1 MSALPR
7 LLPAGESLPYDIRP
21 DFYPVQGQGT
31 QLPGNSR
38 IYQVAVSQRPGNY
51 LVYFPSFEYL
61 NNVLDF
67 YRKTWPEDYIIV
79 QRIRMDDDDRKK
91 FLEAFDDAPGKTMI
105 AFAVMGGIFAEGID
119 LAGDRLSGAV
129 VVGVGLPQLSVERDL
144 IAVL

>member
-1 MSALPR
+1 MPAVS
-7 LLPAGESLPYDIRP
+7 LPAGEFLPYDIRP

-38 IYQVAVSQRPGNY
+38 IYQGGRKSKTGQLFGI
-51 LVYFPSFEYL
+51 FPSFEYL

-129 VVGVGLPQLSVERDL
+129 VVGVGLPSCRLKG
-144 IAVL
+144 I